1 MASDVTHCFGLY
13 SFILFI
19 FHSFLFLNSSQKRQE
34 KFRKVPAWFV
44 FRNIMN
50 IFKKVFRDRQFED
63 KFPKGGKLDQA
74 NTKKNTKSL
83 TDLFL
88 QAISMEIH

>member
-1 MASDVTHCFGLY
+1 
-13 SFILFI
+13 
-19 FHSFLFLNSSQKRQE
+19 
-34 KFRKVPAWFV
+34 
-44 FRNIMN
+44 MN

-74 NTKKNTKSL
+74 NTKKKIQKSL

>member
-1 MASDVTHCFGLY
+1 
-13 SFILFI
+13 
-19 FHSFLFLNSSQKRQE
+19 
-34 KFRKVPAWFV
+34 
-44 FRNIMN
+44 MN

-74 NTKKNTKSL
+74 NTKKIQKSL

-88 QAISMEIH
+88 QAISMEIY

>member
-1 MASDVTHCFGLY
+1 
-13 SFILFI
+13 
-19 FHSFLFLNSSQKRQE
+19 
-34 KFRKVPAWFV
+34 
-44 FRNIMN
+44 MN

-74 NTKKNTKSL
+74 NTKKNTESL